1 MTIAISSPSTPAA
14 ARLIRRIDPLSDPRW
29 LTFIDVAAHATVFH
43 HPAWLELLGRS
54 YRYEISA
61 LCVLDGE
68 GGIVAGVPLARI
80 ESRLTGRRL
89 VAIPFSDVCPPLFAP
104 GAPGSAAP
112 ALGRALAEE
121 RARTGLDIE
130 VRAGIDGIP
139 GGHPVPRFLW
149 HRLPLEPDAAAVL
162 ARASKSQVRRG
173 VAKARREG
181 VVVERETGRDGLEAF
196 YRLHLRT
203 RRRQGV
209 PTQPKSFILAFED
222 LFARGLGH
230 VLVARHEGRAI
241 AAAVFLSHR
250 GTLTYKYGASDERFL
265 GVRPNHLLFAVA
277 IEAACEEGLSELD
290 FGRTDP
296 DNAGLATFKRSWGA
310 AEEELAYTYVAD
322 RVPEDGA
329 GRARRLM
336 AGAIRRG
343 PAFTGRAIGAALYR
357 HAG

>member
-14 ARLIRRIDPLSDPRW
+14 ERLVKRIDPLFHPRW
-29 LTFIDVAAHATVFH
+29 QALVDVAEDATIFH
-43 HPAWLELLGRS
+43 HPAWLELLRRS
-54 YRYEISA
+54 YGYEISA
-61 LCVLDGE
+61 ICVVDGE
-68 GGIVAGVPLARI
+68 GEIAAGLPLARV

-89 VAIPFSDVCPPLFAP
+89 VAIPFSDVCPPLHAP
-104 GAPGSAAP
+104 NAPGSAAP
-112 ALGRALAEE
+112 ALIRALGEE
-121 RARTGLDIE
+121 RAQTGLDIE
-130 VRAGIDGIP
+130 IRAGMDGIP

-149 HRLPLEPDAAAVL
+149 HRLPLEPDASAVL
-162 ARASKSQVRRG
+162 GRASKSQVRRG
-173 VAKARREG
+173 IAKARREG
-181 VVVERETGRDGLEAF
+181 VVIERETGRDGLETF

-209 PTQPKSFILAFED
+209 PVQPKSFILAFED

-230 VLVARHEGRAI
+230 VLVARHEGRAV

-265 GVRPNHLLFAVA
+265 DVRPNHLLFAEA
-277 IEAACEEGLSELD
+277 IEAACEEGFAELD
-290 FGRTDP
+290 FGRTDS
-296 DNAGLATFKRSWGA
+296 DNAGLGAFKRSWGA
-310 AEEELAYTYVAD
+310 REEELAYTYVAD
-322 RVPEDGA
+322 RVPEEGP

-336 AGAIRRG
+336 AAAIRRG